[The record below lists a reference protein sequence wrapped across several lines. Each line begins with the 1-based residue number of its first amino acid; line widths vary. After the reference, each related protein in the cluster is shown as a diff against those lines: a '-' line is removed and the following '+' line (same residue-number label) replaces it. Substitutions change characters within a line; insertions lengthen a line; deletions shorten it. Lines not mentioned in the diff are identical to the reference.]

1 MSHSPCCSSCRICS
15 TWAAAVSWPLSAG
28 QQVFQQESISFH
40 HAAKAMQSRPLEA
53 AAVITRGKV
62 QPGTSHQQYRASS
75 ADAGCPHLGGQPCSL
90 PCSSHLW
97 ACWRPSPQHAGI
109 AACREEDA
117 TALGLGSTRK
127 AEDACAAHA
136 PLAIAAWKGRG
147 SLSVLV
153 SKGMHLRSSM
163 GYLLAS
169 GSGTLRSAQGC
180 AISIQLH
187 MALK

>member
-1 MSHSPCCSSCRICS
+1 MLAAPIWVASPAHCP
-15 TWAAAVSWPLSAG
+15 AAATSGLAG
-28 QQVFQQESISFH
+28 
-40 HAAKAMQSRPLEA
+40 AP
-53 AAVITRGKV
+53 
-62 QPGTSHQQYRASS
+62 
-75 ADAGCPHLGGQPCSL
+75 
-90 PCSSHLW
+90 
-97 ACWRPSPQHAGI
+97 PQHAGS

-180 AISIQLH
+180 AMSIQLH